1 MEFLEDFDNMLDSI
15 AIVSKVLDSDELNDI
30 YKLDEISFMSFLC
43 TVIDTYTV
51 KNNKDSK
58 EIITIMKDVVVDVN
72 DTFGKMKV

>member
-1 MEFLEDFDNMLDSI
+1 MEFLEDFDNMLDSL
-15 AIVSKVLDSDELNDI
+15 AIVSKVLDSDVINDI

-43 TVIDTYTV
+43 TVIDTYAV

-58 EIITIMKDVVVDVN
+58 EIITTMRDVVVDVN